1 MDDNILRIM
10 ITTDNH
16 LGYLD
21 KDLIRCDDSFAAFE
35 EGKHSSNNT
44 IHPNTIHPNTIH
56 PNTIHPN

>member
-44 IHPNTIHPNTIH
+44 IHPNTIHPN
-56 PNTIHPN
+56 